1 MLGGVTTTAG
11 RGGEA
16 PNLTP
21 VRMGIIS
28 PVVTL
33 NPRAHGTWEE
43 SAGLAELTAVAEAAD
58 RLGYHHL
65 TCSEHV
71 AVPVEAAAR
80 RGSRYWDPLAT
91 LGYVAARTEQIRLA
105 THVLVLGYHH
115 PLEIAK
121 RYGTLDVVSGG
132 RLILGLGV
140 GSLEEE
146 FDLLDAPFDDRGDR
160 GDDALRALRASLGRP
175 EPEYHGPHFDFEG
188 FVVEPTTT
196 RPDVPLWIGG
206 RSPRSLR
213 RAVELADGW
222 APFAVPPEDVGRWL
236 GRARESEAWAARTVP
251 LEVVL
256 YPDPWV
262 DPVGD
267 PDATDDLVGRYL
279 EAGATILNLRFR
291 SRSLEEWLDQMAA
304 MVERVP

>member
-1 MLGGVTTTAG
+1 M
-11 RGGEA
+11 
-16 PNLTP
+16 
-21 VRMGIIS
+21 RMGIIT

-43 SAGLAELTAVAEAAD
+43 AAGLPELTALAEAAD

-91 LGYVAARTEQIRLA
+91 LGYLAARTSRIRLA

-115 PLEIAK
+115 PLEVAK

-132 RLILGLGV
+132 RLILGVGV

-146 FDLLDAPFDDRGDR
+146 FGLLDAPFADRGDR
-160 GDDALRALRASLGRP
+160 GDDALRALRASIGRRQP
-175 EPEYHGPHFDFEG
+175 SYRGRYYAYEG
-188 FVVEPTTT
+188 FVVDPPAT
-196 RPDVPLWIGG
+196 RTDVPLWIGG
-206 RSPRSLR
+206 RSARSLR
-213 RAVELADGW
+213 RAIELADGW
-222 APFAVPPEDVGRWL
+222 APFSVPADQIGAWL
-236 GRARESEAWAARTVP
+236 AAARETEAWAARRQP

-256 YPDPWV
+256 YPDPVV
-262 DPVGD
+262 DPAGD
-267 PDATDDLVGRYL
+267 PDATTDLVGRYVD
-279 EAGATILNLRFR
+279 AGATILNLRFR
-291 SRSLEEWLDQMAA
+291 ARSVEHCLEQLEAMAQREEFTPSA
-304 MVERVP
+304 